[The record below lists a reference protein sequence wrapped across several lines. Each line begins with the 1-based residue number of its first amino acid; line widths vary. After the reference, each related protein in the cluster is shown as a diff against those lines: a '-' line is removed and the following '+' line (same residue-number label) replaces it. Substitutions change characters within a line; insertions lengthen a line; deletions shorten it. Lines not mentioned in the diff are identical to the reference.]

1 MKIKLNKK
9 LLEKNLPSLLRNF
22 LIEKYNSIKNKDKPS
37 KLEIKFLAYRALA
50 YFQYLNSLYPSLAIQ
65 KFKDYVL
72 SDGKDNK
79 VKIKLSY
86 KDGSQ
91 NKVTYLEMEIPL
103 RFDDLLS
110 EVCNYLM
117 NYKLIINTISDRGYI
132 TYLRR
137 RLKINA
143 SDITAYSL
151 IERLMEIRLDLLV
164 ILKKHWI
171 TINKEI
177 LPYLIEKTQITKTKN
192 NLYKK

>member
-1 MKIKLNKK
+1 MKTKLNKEI
-9 LLEKNLPSLLRNF
+9 LEKDLPGLLRNF
-22 LIEKYNSIKNKDKPS
+22 LIEKYNLIKS
-37 KLEIKFLAYRALA
+37 KENPTKIEIKFLSYRALA

-79 VKIKLSY
+79 VKIKLPY
-86 KDGSQ
+86 TDGSQ
-91 NKVTYLEMEIPL
+91 NKVTYSEIELPL
-103 RFDDLLS
+103 KFDGLLN

-117 NYKLIINTISDRGYI
+117 NYKIIINTISDRGYI

-151 IERLMEIRLDLLV
+151 IERLMEIGLDLLAL
-164 ILKKHWI
+164 LKKHWI
-171 TINKEI
+171 TINKEL
-177 LPYLIEKTQITKTKN
+177 LPIVLEKSQVVETKD
-192 NLYKK
+192 

>member
-1 MKIKLNKK
+1 MKTKLNKEI
-9 LLEKNLPSLLRNF
+9 LEKNLPSLLRNF
-22 LIEKYNSIKNKDKPS
+22 LIEKYNLIKNKDKPS
-37 KLEIKFLAYRALA
+37 KLEIKFLSYRALA
-50 YFQYLNSLYPSLAIQ
+50 YFQYLNTLYPSLAIQ

-79 VKIKLSY
+79 VKIKLPY

-91 NKVTYLEMEIPL
+91 NKVTYTEIEISL

-117 NYKLIINTISDRGYI
+117 NYKIIINTISDKGYI

-151 IERLMEIRLDLLV
+151 IERLMEIGLDLLAL
-164 ILKKHWI
+164 LKKHWI
-171 TINKEI
+171 TINKEL
-177 LPYLIEKTQITKTKN
+177 LPIVLEKSQVIETKE
-192 NLYKK
+192 

>member
-1 MKIKLNKK
+1 MKTKLNKE
-9 LLEKNLPSLLRNF
+9 LLEKNLPGLLKNF
-22 LIEKYNSIKNKDKPS
+22 LIEKYTSIKNKDRPS

-72 SDGKDNK
+72 SDGRDNK
-79 VKIKLSY
+79 VKIKLPY

-91 NKVTYLEMEIPL
+91 NRVTYSEIEIPL
-103 RFDDLLS
+103 KFDDLLS

-117 NYKLIINTISDRGYI
+117 NYKIIINTVSDRGYI

-151 IERLMEIRLDLLV
+151 IERLMEIGLDLLV

-171 TINKEI
+171 TINKEL
-177 LPYLIEKTQITKTKN
+177 LPIVLQKTQIIETKD
-192 NLYKK
+192 

>member
-1 MKIKLNKK
+1 MKTKLNKEI
-9 LLEKNLPSLLRNF
+9 LEKNLPSLLRNF
-22 LIEKYNSIKNKDKPS
+22 LIEKYNLIKNKDKPS
-37 KLEIKFLAYRALA
+37 KLEIKFLSYRALA
-50 YFQYLNSLYPSLAIQ
+50 YFQYLNTLYPSLAIQ

-79 VKIKLSY
+79 VKIKLPY

-91 NKVTYLEMEIPL
+91 NKVTYTEIEISL

-117 NYKLIINTISDRGYI
+117 NYKIIINTISDKGYI

-151 IERLMEIRLDLLV
+151 IERLMEIGLDLLAL
-164 ILKKHWI
+164 LKKHWI
-171 TINKEI
+171 TINKEL
-177 LPYLIEKTQITKTKN
+177 LPIVLEKSQVIETRD
-192 NLYKK
+192 

>member
-1 MKIKLNKK
+1 MKTKLDKE
-9 LLEKNLPSLLRNF
+9 LLEKNLPSLLKDF
-22 LIEKYNSIKNKDKPS
+22 LIEKYNLIKNKDKPS

-50 YFQYLNSLYPSLAIQ
+50 YFQYLNTLYPNLAIQ

-79 VKIKLSY
+79 VKIKLPY

-91 NKVTYLEMEIPL
+91 NKVTYTEIEISL

-117 NYKLIINTISDRGYI
+117 NYKIIINTISDRGYI
-132 TYLRR
+132 TYLRK

-151 IERLMEIRLDLLV
+151 IERLMEIGLDLLAL
-164 ILKKHWI
+164 LKKHWI
-171 TINKEI
+171 TINKEL
-177 LPYLIEKTQITKTKN
+177 LPIVLEKSQIVESKD
-192 NLYKK
+192 

>member
-1 MKIKLNKK
+1 M
-9 LLEKNLPSLLRNF
+9 
-22 LIEKYNSIKNKDKPS
+22 
-37 KLEIKFLAYRALA
+37 
-50 YFQYLNSLYPSLAIQ
+50 AIQ

-79 VKIKLSY
+79 VKIKLPY

-91 NKVTYLEMEIPL
+91 NKVTYTEIEISL

-117 NYKLIINTISDRGYI
+117 NYKIIINTISDKGYI

-151 IERLMEIRLDLLV
+151 IERLMEIGLDLLAL
-164 ILKKHWI
+164 LKKHWI
-171 TINKEI
+171 TINKEL
-177 LPYLIEKTQITKTKN
+177 LPIVLEKSQVIETKE
-192 NLYKK
+192 

>member
-1 MKIKLNKK
+1 MKTKLNKK
-9 LLEKNLPSLLRNF
+9 ILEKNLPSLLRNF
-22 LIEKYNSIKNKDKPS
+22 LIEKYNLIKNKDKPS

-50 YFQYLNSLYPSLAIQ
+50 YFQYLNTLYPNLAIQ

-79 VKIKLSY
+79 VKIKLPY
-86 KDGSQ
+86 TDGSQ
-91 NKVTYLEMEIPL
+91 NKVTYTEIEISL

-117 NYKLIINTISDRGYI
+117 NYKIIINTISDRGYI

-151 IERLMEIRLDLLV
+151 IERLMEIGLDLLAL
-164 ILKKHWI
+164 LKKHWI
-171 TINKEI
+171 TINKEL
-177 LPYLIEKTQITKTKN
+177 LPIVLEKSQIVESKD
-192 NLYKK
+192 

>member
-1 MKIKLNKK
+1 MKTKLKK
-9 LLEKNLPSLLRNF
+9 ELFEKDLPSLLRNF
-22 LIEKYNSIKNKDKPS
+22 LIEKYDLIKNKDKPS

-50 YFQYLNSLYPSLAIQ
+50 YFQYLNTLYPSLAIQ

-79 VKIKLSY
+79 VKIKLPY

-91 NKVTYLEMEIPL
+91 NKITYSEIEISL

-117 NYKLIINTISDRGYI
+117 NYKIIINTISDRGYV
-132 TYLRR
+132 TYLRK

-151 IERLMEIRLDLLV
+151 MERLMEIGLDLLAL
-164 ILKKHWI
+164 LKKHWI
-171 TINKEI
+171 TINKEL
-177 LPYLIEKTQITKTKN
+177 LPVLLEKAQSVEKDKIYKT
-192 NLYKK
+192 